1 MTSAC
6 ATPATGLLSPD
17 DLYPSE
23 LTTCAAEPAVP
34 ERPAPGQP
42 RTDEQKAGYIK
53 DLRASWADCS
63 DDVAGIKDRKE
74 RYTVQYENAKGGFLS
89 KLLPKKKT
97 KKP

>member
-6 ATPATGLLSPD
+6 ATTQSGLLSPD

-23 LTTCAAEPAVP
+23 LTTCASEPAVP
-34 ERPAPGQP
+34 ARPAPGQP

-53 DLRASWADCS
+53 DMRAAWADCS

-74 RYTVQYENAKGGFLS
+74 RYKVQYDNAKGGFLS
-89 KLLPKKKT
+89 KLWPKKT